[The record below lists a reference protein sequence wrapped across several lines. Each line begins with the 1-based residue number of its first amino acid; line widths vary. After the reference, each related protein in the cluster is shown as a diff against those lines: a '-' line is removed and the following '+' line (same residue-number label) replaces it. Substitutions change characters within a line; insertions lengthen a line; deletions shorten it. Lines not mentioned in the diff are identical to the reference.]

1 MVPVIH
7 LAVLVQEVLVEEAE
21 AVLIQDNRVPMQLDM
36 VQAEAAE
43 DLTAAEAVQVQT
55 ELLLLNFNI

>member
-7 LAVLVQEVLVEEAE
+7 LVVLVQEVLVEEAE
-21 AVLIQDNRVPMQLDM
+21 AVLIQDNRVLVQLDM

-43 DLTAAEAVQVQT
+43 DLVAAEAVVVRV
-55 ELLLLNFNI
+55 ELL

>member
-7 LAVLVQEVLVEEAE
+7 LAVPVQEVLVEEAE
-21 AVLIQDNRVPMQLDM
+21 AVLIQDNRVLVQLDM

-43 DLTAAEAVQVQT
+43 DLTAAEADEVQT
-55 ELLLLNFNI
+55 ELL

>member
-7 LAVLVQEVLVEEAE
+7 LAVPVQEGLVEEAE
-21 AVLIQDNRVPMQLDM
+21 AVLIQDNRVLVQLDM

-43 DLTAAEAVQVQT
+43 DLVAAEAVVVRV
-55 ELLLLNFNI
+55 ELL

>member
-21 AVLIQDNRVPMQLDM
+21 AVLIQDNRVLMQLDM

-43 DLTAAEAVQVQT
+43 DLTAAEVEEVQT
-55 ELLLLNFNI
+55 ELL

>member
-21 AVLIQDNRVPMQLDM
+21 VVLIQDNRVLTQLDM

-43 DLTAAEAVQVQT
+43 DLTAAEADEVQT
-55 ELLLLNFNI
+55 ELL